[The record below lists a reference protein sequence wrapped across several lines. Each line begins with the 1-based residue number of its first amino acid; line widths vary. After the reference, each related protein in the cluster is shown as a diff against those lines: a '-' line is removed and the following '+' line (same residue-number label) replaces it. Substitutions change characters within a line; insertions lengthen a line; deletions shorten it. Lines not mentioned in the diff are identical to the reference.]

1 MHLLG
6 TVSLFFCRK
15 RTVQLEDFHCIAM
28 LGRGH
33 FGKVV
38 GKYTVEEGSGCDSG
52 ALPGG
57 LNRNTAV
64 QERFVAVQI
73 WNKPS
78 PATQAADNCC

>member
-38 GKYTVEEGSGCDSG
+38 EKYTVEEGSRCDNG

-57 LNRNTAV
+57 LNRNIAV
-64 QERFVAVQI
+64 RERFVAVQI
-73 WNKPS
+73 QNKPS
-78 PATQAADNCC
+78 PVTQAAYNCC